1 MSVVDIFFLT
11 TTEIVGDYGLKLFA
25 NNGGIQNFCIGITGY
40 IGVVY
45 FLIRSLQG
53 STILL
58 VNNAWDGMSGLIES
72 AFAFF
77 ILNERLNSI
86 YQYIGIAFI
95 IIGLLL
101 LKIPFHRKKDFVF
114 PSFFTPLKI

>member
-11 TTEIVGDYGLKLFA
+11 TTEIIGDYGFKLFA
-25 NNGGIQNFCIGITGY
+25 NEGGLHNFSLGLAGY

-58 VNNAWDGMSGLIES
+58 VNNAWDGMSGLFES

-77 ILNERLNSI
+77 VLNERLNSI
-86 YQYIGIAFI
+86 QQYIGIGFI
-95 IIGLLL
+95 ILGLFM

-114 PSFFTPLKI
+114 PSFF

>member
-1 MSVVDIFFLT
+1 MSFVDIFLLT
-11 TTEIVGDYGLKLFA
+11 TTEIIGDYGFKLFA
-25 NNGGIQNFCIGITGY
+25 NNGGVSNFCIGISGY

-45 FLIRSLQG
+45 FLIRALQG

-77 ILNERLNSI
+77 VLNERLNSI
-86 YQYIGIAFI
+86 YQYFGIAFI
-95 IIGLLL
+95 IFGLFL
-101 LKIPFHRKKDFVF
+101 LKIPFHRKKEFVF
-114 PSFFTPLKI
+114 PSFF